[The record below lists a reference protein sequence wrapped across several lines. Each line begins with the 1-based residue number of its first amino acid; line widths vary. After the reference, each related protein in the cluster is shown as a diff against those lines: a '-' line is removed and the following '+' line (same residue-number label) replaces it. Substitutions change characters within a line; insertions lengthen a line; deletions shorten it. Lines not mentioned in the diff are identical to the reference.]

1 MKKIKDNLIF
11 KICLAIVTGIIFG
24 QLTFIPDTL
33 YITITTFTSI
43 FKEFLNFVIP
53 LMILAFVTKG
63 IAEINNNAGKL
74 LFITTGLSYFSSII
88 AGLFAYGV
96 NSIILPSFINKDIVN
111 SLTSHANELQPAFE
125 FKLTPVMDVTSAI
138 VFAFIIGIGIS
149 HLRQHQQGKEL
160 FQIFCDFEM
169 IIQKLL
175 SGLMIPMLP
184 FYIFGNF
191 VQLSYSGT
199 VFYILSVFWKV
210 FILVILLHIIYLSL
224 LFLIA
229 SIYGRK
235 NFMTLVRHQMP
246 AYVTAL
252 GTQSSAATIPVNL
265 EAAKNNGVLED
276 VRNCVIPLCATIH
289 LAGSMIT
296 IVSCSLASIL
306 IYNIPYDFNLIL
318 TFIIVLGLV
327 MVAAPGTPGGAI
339 MSALPFLPM
348 IHINSEIIQQL
359 MISLYITQDSFGTA
373 ANISGDNALA
383 IIINR
388 FIHKDN
394 RY

>member
-1 MKKIKDNLIF
+1 
-11 KICLAIVTGIIFG
+11 
-24 QLTFIPDTL
+24 
-33 YITITTFTSI
+33 
-43 FKEFLNFVIP
+43 
-53 LMILAFVTKG
+53 MILAFVTKG

-138 VFAFIIGIGIS
+138 VFAFIIGISIS

-210 FILVILLHIIYLSL
+210 FILIILLHIIYLSL

-252 GTQSSAATIPVNL
+252 GTQSSAVTIPVNL

-296 IVSCSLASIL
+296 IVSCSLASIS
-306 IYNIPYDFNLIL
+306 IYNISYDFNLIL

-373 ANISGDNALA
+373 ANVSGDNALA